1 MARLTFVGAAG
12 TVTGSKHLIE
22 TNGQRFFVDC
32 GMYQGPAAVTKLN
45 LDPLPVAPA
54 DVEAV
59 VVTHGHIDHTGYLPK
74 FVKDGFKGSIYCTPA
89 TAAVIEIVLTDAAG
103 LQAHLNDHARR
114 HGGGHGIA
122 DVPETPL
129 YDMDDVT
136 ATLAL
141 LKTVPLHTPF
151 TVCGATMSYR
161 NAGHIIG
168 SAFVDM
174 MVENRH
180 VIFSGDLGRYGR
192 PLLYDPEDLDSADVV
207 VCEST
212 YGDRVHPPD
221 PLGALQDALHAA
233 LTRGGPIVIPAF
245 AVERTQDL
253 LLAIGTLQGRDER
266 IAMLPV
272 HVDSPMAIKV
282 DAVFAKFPDVY
293 RPIPNSAAAPFG
305 CRNVTLHVTTDES
318 KTLNTLQGP
327 AVIISASGM
336 ASGGRILHH
345 IRNQVGN
352 PKATILFV
360 GFQGPGTLGSILV
373 GGAKTIKMYGEIIP
387 VQAAIANLA
396 GYSAHADKNELLRW
410 LGTLKNK
417 PTMYAVH
424 GDPDAVTAFDVTV
437 KTQLGFNAIA
447 AVRGNSVDL

>member
-1 MARLTFVGAAG
+1 M
-12 TVTGSKHLIE
+12 
-22 TNGQRFFVDC
+22 
-32 GMYQGPAAVTKLN
+32 
-45 LDPLPVAPA
+45 
-54 DVEAV
+54 
-59 VVTHGHIDHTGYLPK
+59 
-74 FVKDGFKGSIYCTPA
+74 
-89 TAAVIEIVLTDAAG
+89 
-103 LQAHLNDHARR
+103 
-114 HGGGHGIA
+114 
-122 DVPETPL
+122 
-129 YDMDDVT
+129 
-136 ATLAL
+136 
-141 LKTVPLHTPF
+141 
-151 TVCGATMSYR
+151 
-161 NAGHIIG
+161 
-168 SAFVDM
+168 
-174 MVENRH
+174 
-180 VIFSGDLGRYGR
+180 
-192 PLLYDPEDLDSADVV
+192 
-207 VCEST
+207 
-212 YGDRVHPPD
+212 
-221 PLGALQDALHAA
+221 
-233 LTRGGPIVIPAF
+233 
-245 AVERTQDL
+245 
-253 LLAIGTLQGRDER
+253 
-266 IAMLPV
+266 
-272 HVDSPMAIKV
+272 
-282 DAVFAKFPDVY
+282 
-293 RPIPNSAAAPFG
+293 
-305 CRNVTLHVTTDES
+305 TLHVTTDES